1 MSDLFLFPYFFR
13 EAAEERKRKRD
24 EELERQGVVIATLE
38 AEIAALRKDNSEQ
51 KEELDKLKEL
61 FGVSH
66 ADKHQRMEE
75 QANPE
80 NDDSKTGED
89 QPEPE
94 RETVQV

>member
-1 MSDLFLFPYFFR
+1 M
-13 EAAEERKRKRD
+13 
-24 EELERQGVVIATLE
+24 ERQGVVIATLE

-66 ADKHQRMEE
+66 ADKHQRIEE
-75 QANPE
+75 QASPE
-80 NDDSKTGED
+80 NDDSKTCED